1 MTPEAGSPLSGP
13 RDWRWGLLVCLSLI
27 VLVLCVYGQA
37 YHFDFVDYDDN
48 EYVTENTH
56 VLRGLSLDN
65 LRWVM
70 LAGIVPGGIGIDFW
84 RPLSMGSHMLDVELF
99 GLHAGAHHAVNVLLH
114 AMNTVLLFLVLR
126 SMTGAFWR
134 SALVAALWS
143 LHPLR
148 AESVAWV
155 TERKDVLSGLFF
167 LLTLAAYT
175 RYARRPRNLGNYL
188 LVCLCFLL
196 GLMSKPMLVTL
207 PCVLLLM
214 DWWPLRRWG
223 RGSGM
228 LWLLLEKVPL
238 LALSGV
244 VAVMTSLASVGGN
257 ATLMS
262 HVPLVFRVANALESY
277 VLYLRQMLWPFGLAV
292 FYPHPGDKMAWPKV
306 LLALLILTG
315 LTWLALRWWRMRPY
329 VGVGWFWYLGT
340 LLPVIGILQSGEQ
353 AHADRYTYL
362 PTIGILIA
370 LVWGVEE
377 GTKGAR
383 WRGRKQNTPVALGV
397 ILSLTLAIL
406 ATLTALSWRQASL
419 WADNENLWRH
429 TISVTTE
436 NELADYQLAGTL
448 IERNHILEAIPIL
461 KEALRIVPKDPEVL
475 YSLANLYYRRGQ
487 FEEALNDYR
496 LSLRYGNKAE
506 AHCNLGSTLYHL
518 GRREE
523 ASDEY
528 REAIKARPG
537 YVNAHY
543 NLGRVL
549 IELGSGGE
557 GVDELRKALKL
568 NPSSSKARHELGK
581 FLYQQGQRKEGIEEM
596 NGAVDLDPS
605 STAIKNDL
613 AWMLATAPESS
624 LRNGPRSLELAIR
637 AENENPGPSP
647 MILRTLAAAFAEI
660 GDYPK
665 AREAAGLA
673 LKLSK
678 ASSDAALAD
687 DLSRKIILLES
698 EKPLRDP

>member
-148 AESVAWV
+148 VESVAWV

-244 VAVMTSLASVGGN
+244 VAVMTSLASGGGN

-277 VLYLRQMLWPFGLAV
+277 ALYLRQMLWPFGLAV
-292 FYPHPGDKMAWPKV
+292 FYPHPGAKMAWPGV
-306 LLALLILTG
+306 LLALLILIG
-315 LTWLALRWWRMRPY
+315 MTWLALRWWRMRPY

-362 PTIGILIA
+362 PMIGILIA

-377 GTKGAR
+377 VTR
-383 WRGRKQNTPVALGV
+383 EWRGGRVRNDAKVMALGV
-397 ILSLTLAIL
+397 CAVLLALVAVSFRQVSHWRNSETLWKHALACTGENDTVLTCLGGILAQQGRPDEAMQRFQRALQFNPACPAAMNGLAGLILEHSDLKEQPKLFENLLKAYPENSQAHYNVGRALHGQGRLEEAAAEYQKALAIREDL
-406 ATLTALSWRQASL
+406 AAR
-419 WADNENLWRH
+419 
-429 TISVTTE
+429 
-436 NELADYQLAGTL
+436 
-448 IERNHILEAIPIL
+448 
-461 KEALRIVPKDPEVL
+461 
-475 YSLANLYYRRGQ
+475 
-487 FEEALNDYR
+487 
-496 LSLRYGNKAE
+496 
-506 AHCNLGSTLYHL
+506 CNLGAVLVTL
-518 GRREE
+518 GRLE
-523 ASDEY
+523 AAIDEY
-528 REAIKARPG
+528 RRAVSVEPGDATAR
-537 YVNAHY
+537 N
-543 NLGRVL
+543 NLGVA
-549 IELGSGGE
+549 
-557 GVDELRKALKL
+557 LRKAGRFKEAEGEFR
-568 NPSSSKARHELGK
+568 KAVRLDPRYTTAQENLAHCQRDQM
-581 FLYQQGQRKEGIEEM
+581 QQGLEKQEAQEILEFQR
-596 NGAVDLDPS
+596 
-605 STAIKNDL
+605 
-613 AWMLATAPESS
+613 
-624 LRNGPRSLELAIR
+624 
-637 AENENPGPSP
+637 
-647 MILRTLAAAFAEI
+647 
-660 GDYPK
+660 
-665 AREAAGLA
+665 ARGGGNQPQP
-673 LKLSK
+673 LK
-678 ASSDAALAD
+678 
-687 DLSRKIILLES
+687 
-698 EKPLRDP
+698 

>member
-1 MTPEAGSPLSGP
+1 MTPDAGSPLSCP

-56 VLRGLSLDN
+56 VLQGLSLDN

-114 AMNTVLLFLVLR
+114 AMNAVLLFLVLR

-175 RYARRPRNLGNYL
+175 RYARRPCNLGNYL

-223 RGSGM
+223 RGGGRGSGLSM
-228 LWLLLEKVPL
+228 LWLLIEKTPL
-238 LALSGV
+238 LVLSGV
-244 VAVMTSLASVGGN
+244 VAVMTSQASGGGN
-257 ATLMS
+257 ANLMS

-315 LTWLALRWWRMRPY
+315 LTWFALRWWRRRPY
-329 VGVGWFWYLGT
+329 VTIGWFWYLGM

-362 PTIGILIA
+362 PMIGILIA

-377 GTKGAR
+377 VIR
-383 WRGRKQNTPVALGV
+383 EWRGGRVRNDAKVMALGV
-397 ILSLTLAIL
+397 CAVLLALVAVSFRQVSHWRNSETLWKHALACTGENDTVLTCLGGILAQQGRPDEAMQRFQRALQFNPACPAAMNGLAGLILEHSDLKEQPKLFENLLKAYPENSQAHYNVGRALHGQGRLEEAAAEYHKALAIKEDL
-406 ATLTALSWRQASL
+406 AAR
-419 WADNENLWRH
+419 
-429 TISVTTE
+429 
-436 NELADYQLAGTL
+436 
-448 IERNHILEAIPIL
+448 
-461 KEALRIVPKDPEVL
+461 
-475 YSLANLYYRRGQ
+475 
-487 FEEALNDYR
+487 
-496 LSLRYGNKAE
+496 
-506 AHCNLGSTLYHL
+506 CNLGAVLVTL
-518 GRREE
+518 GRLE
-523 ASDEY
+523 AAIDEY
-528 REAIKARPG
+528 RRAVSVEPGDATAR
-537 YVNAHY
+537 N
-543 NLGRVL
+543 NLGVA
-549 IELGSGGE
+549 
-557 GVDELRKALKL
+557 LRKAGRFKEAEGEFR
-568 NPSSSKARHELGK
+568 KAVRLDPRYTTAQENLAHCQREQM
-581 FLYQQGQRKEGIEEM
+581 QQGLEKQEAQEVQEFQR
-596 NGAVDLDPS
+596 
-605 STAIKNDL
+605 
-613 AWMLATAPESS
+613 APEKKTQPQ
-624 LRNGPRSLELAIR
+624 L
-637 AENENPGPSP
+637 
-647 MILRTLAAAFAEI
+647 
-660 GDYPK
+660 
-665 AREAAGLA
+665 
-673 LKLSK
+673 LK
-678 ASSDAALAD
+678 
-687 DLSRKIILLES
+687 
-698 EKPLRDP
+698 